1 MRFQKRAVQLGR
13 LQRATPALV
22 AMAALVLAGSAQA
35 EPKPETVH
43 VGDPVVDG
51 SFIQPFS
58 NQWKL
63 VGNGADGSVVEM
75 GVWTDRAVLDEI
87 DGRKVVK
94 RQQTWL
100 HDKGGEGYLNIF
112 DAKTMAPIV
121 SQYVNAGG
129 LYRRMEFNPAG
140 TNVRYQMSPSPDPAA
155 DKPKIPAGAKMV
167 EGEIKTAAP
176 YFDFNTGMFGL
187 LIAAFPLKQG
197 YSARF
202 PVFKSYAPAAEPD
215 WVDFEVTGK
224 EAVPAGPGKTVEA
237 WRVVVHSPATDE
249 TMILHMTKEAPYI
262 IRLQQAWM
270 DRDWTFEMM

>member
-1 MRFQKRAVQLGR
+1 MNTVAANSRALC
-13 LQRATPALV
+13 
-22 AMAALVLAGSAQA
+22 AMAALALVGSAQA
-35 EPKPETVH
+35 EPATKTIH
-43 VGDPVVDG
+43 LGDPLADG

-58 NQWKL
+58 NKWKL
-63 VGNGADGSVVEM
+63 VGKGADGSTVEM
-75 GVWTDRAVLDEI
+75 GVWLDRAVLDEI

-94 RQQTWL
+94 RQQMWL
-100 HDKGGEGYLNIF
+100 YDNGSEAYLNIF

-129 LYRRMEFNPAG
+129 LYRRMEFDPAG
-140 TNVRYQMSPSPDPAA
+140 TKVRYQMSPVPDPHA
-155 DKPKIPAGAKMV
+155 DKPKIPAGAKML
-167 EGEIKTAAP
+167 EGEIRTAEP
-176 YFDFNTGMFGL
+176 YFDFHTGMFGL
-187 LIAAFPLKQG
+187 LIAAFPLQQG

-224 EAVPAGPGKTVEA
+224 ETVPAGPGKTVAA
-237 WRVVVHSPATDE
+237 WRVVVHSPATQE
-249 TMILHMTKEAPYI
+249 TMILHMTKQAPYI